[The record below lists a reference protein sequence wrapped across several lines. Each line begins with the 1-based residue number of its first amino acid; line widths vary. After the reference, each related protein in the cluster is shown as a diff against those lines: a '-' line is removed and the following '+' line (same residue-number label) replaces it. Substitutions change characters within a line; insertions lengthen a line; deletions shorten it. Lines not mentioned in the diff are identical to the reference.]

1 MQEYKDKKYI
11 FNIRKKIVKNFKA
24 EGLTYYKIALIF
36 NTTEY
41 QVKKI
46 INEI

>member
-1 MQEYKDKKYI
+1 MLKE
-11 FNIRKKIVKNFKA
+11 

-41 QVKKI
+41 QVKKLI
-46 INEI
+46 KE